1 MPNPSRVTARGIC
14 SVLEKLGFRVVRR
27 SGSHVI
33 YKNNQGKRA
42 TVPIHT
48 VKILHPRVLT
58 SILRATGFCPEKL
71 SDLL

>member
-14 SVLEKLGFRVVRR
+14 SVLEKLGFTAVRQ
-27 SGSHVI
+27 SGSHII
-33 YKNNQGKRA
+33 YKNNRGKRA
-42 TVPIHT
+42 TAPIYT
-48 VKILHPRVLT
+48 AKVLHPKVLQ